1 MHYVKTK
8 KMLLAQSLI
17 SETNNRQSI
26 NAIAQALGFDDY
38 SVFYRNYLKFFGKK
52 PSDDL
57 RKY

>member
-17 SETNNRQSI
+17 QETDSKQAISV
-26 NAIAQALGFDDY
+26 IAQDLGFDDY
-38 SVFYRNYLKFFGKK
+38 SVFYRNYLKFFGRK

-57 RKY
+57 RK